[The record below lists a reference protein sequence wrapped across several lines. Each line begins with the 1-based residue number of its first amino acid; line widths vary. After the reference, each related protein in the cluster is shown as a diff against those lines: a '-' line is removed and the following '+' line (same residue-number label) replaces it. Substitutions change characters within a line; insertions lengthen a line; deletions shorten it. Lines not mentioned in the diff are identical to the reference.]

1 MWLYPTKP
9 FQYATRPAF
18 FSAAFGPLKYSS
30 IAAVTGSTE
39 EGISLVAT
47 FSNAVGEAPLSSNCL
62 STNTIFTLMESGVG
76 VNVAVEDGVRVGV
89 LLAVNVGKA
98 VADGVG
104 DFVAAGVLVNVDVD
118 VNAGTFVGVL
128 DGVKV
133 GLLEGVTVEVLLGVS
148 ASSRE
153 GSAVG
158 VEVGVN
164 V

>member
-18 FSAAFGPLKYSS
+18 FSATFGPLKYSS
-30 IAAVTGSTE
+30 IAAVTGFSE
-39 EGISLVAT
+39 EGTSLVAT

-62 STNTIFTLMESGVG
+62 STNTIFTSMESGVG
-76 VNVAVEDGVRVGV
+76 VNVAVADGVKVGV

-98 VADGVG
+98 VADGVS
-104 DFVAAGVLVNVDVD
+104 DFVAAGVLVIVDVS
-118 VNAGTFVGVL
+118 AGAFVGVL

-133 GLLEGVTVEVLLGVS
+133 GVLEGVTVEVLLGVS

-153 GSAVG
+153 GAAVG

>member
-1 MWLYPTKP
+1 LYPTKP

-18 FSAAFGPLKYSS
+18 FSATFGPLKYSS
-30 IAAVTGSTE
+30 IATVIGLSE
-39 EGISLVAT
+39 EGTSLVAT

-76 VNVAVEDGVRVGV
+76 VNVAVADGVRVGV
-89 LLAVNVGKA
+89 LLAVNVGKT
-98 VADGVG
+98 
-104 DFVAAGVLVNVDVD
+104 VAAGVLVIVDVD
-118 VNAGTFVGVL
+118 VSAGAFVGVL

-133 GLLEGVTVEVLLGVS
+133 GVLEGVIVEVLLGVS

-153 GSAVG
+153 GAAVG
-158 VEVGVN
+158 AEVGVN